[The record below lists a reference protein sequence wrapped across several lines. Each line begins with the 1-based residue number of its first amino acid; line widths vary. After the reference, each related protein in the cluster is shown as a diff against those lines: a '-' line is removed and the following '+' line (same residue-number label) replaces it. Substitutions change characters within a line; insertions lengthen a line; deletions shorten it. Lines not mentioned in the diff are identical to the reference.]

1 MSSVAGRRGVV
12 TLGANKASNDVLP
25 GLDIPLLM
33 LTLVIVGVGLISVF
47 SSSVDVIYKLTGQP
61 FYLLQKQ
68 TIYFLMAAVIGFCV
82 YKIPM
87 SVWYKSSPYLLM
99 LGLFLLLIVL
109 LPYLGKTVNGA
120 RRWLDLGFIRL
131 QVSEPARLFFIMY
144 MAGYL
149 LRRNQELHA
158 KFSGLLK
165 PIFIFSLAALL
176 LIMQPDFGATFVLFV
191 VVMFM
196 LFIAGVN
203 LLQFILF
210 SLTMAGTF
218 TLLIIT
224 SAYRMRRITTFMDP
238 WADPFNSGFQL
249 TQSLIAFGSG
259 GVTGVG
265 LGGSVQKLFYLPEAY
280 NDFLLAIIAEELGAI
295 GVIIILLLF
304 VMLIMR
310 IFMIAKQS
318 AVNEKMFN
326 AYMAYGIACWF
337 MVQVFINF
345 GVNMG
350 LLPTKGLTL
359 PLMSAGGSSMIVM
372 LVSIVLVMRIS
383 YENTQPTL
391 KSKKKRVA
399 K

>member
-1 MSSVAGRRGVV
+1 MNQLASRNTFMNQPDNNIKLGMDIILFMLSLIIVLFGLVA
-12 TLGANKASNDVLP
+12 
-25 GLDIPLLM
+25 
-33 LTLVIVGVGLISVF
+33 VF
-47 SSSVDVIYKLTGQP
+47 SSSVDVINKSTGQP

-68 TIYFLMAAVIGFCV
+68 SVYCLIAFLVGFVV

-87 SVWYKSSPYLLM
+87 FVWYKTSPYLLIF
-99 LGLFLLLIVL
+99 GLFLLLLVL
-109 LPYLGKTVNGA
+109 VPYIGKTVNGA
-120 RRWLDLGFIRL
+120 TRWLDLGLFRL
-131 QVSEPARLFFIMY
+131 QVSEPARLFFIIY

-165 PIFIFSLAALL
+165 PIFVFSLAACL

-191 VVMFM
+191 VLMFM

-203 LLQFILF
+203 LFQFILF
-210 SLTMAGTF
+210 AASMAGTF
-218 TLLIIT
+218 VLLIVT
-224 SAYRMRRITTFMDP
+224 STYRMQRITTFMDP

-259 GVTGVG
+259 GITGTG

-280 NDFLLAIIAEELGAI
+280 NDFLLAIIAEELGAV
-295 GVIIILLLF
+295 GVIFVLF
-304 VMLIMR
+304 LFIMLIMR
-310 IFMIAKQS
+310 IFMIAKK
-318 AVNEKMFN
+318 AATHDKMFN
-326 AYMAYGIACWF
+326 AYVAYGIACWF

-359 PLMSAGGSSMIVM
+359 PLMSAGGSSMMIM
-372 LVSIVLVMRIS
+372 LLSLALVMRIA
-383 YENTQPTL
+383 YENDQATVLPN
-391 KSKKKRVA
+391 KRLA
-399 K
+399 R